1 MHDVEQ
7 VTCNVCGVDSPS
19 YGSWLYHR
27 RSCKSKT
34 PLDNSSTT
42 EDNVDFPAESHPSN
56 NNSQLAAR
64 GKGRIRATV
73 THFLQICIE

>member
-7 VTCNVCGVDSPS
+7 VTCNVCGVDYPS

-34 PLDNSSTT
+34 VQDNSSTT
-42 EDNVDFPAESHPSN
+42 EDNVDFTAESHPSN

-64 GKGRIRATV
+64 GKGNIRATF
-73 THFLQICIE
+73 TRFL